1 MHDVITLTWQDV
13 ITEKGE
19 RTSELYRR
27 VDLAGGNS
35 PQDGLVFKIRTERL
49 LLLSGTKET
58 EENEITLSYYEA
70 IRLAREILFP
80 LDTDIKTDIKAD
92 DRQLEFPFYYKTRM
106 K

>member
-35 PQDGLVFKIRTERL
+35 PQDGPGVFKIRTERL

-80 LDTDIKTDIKAD
+80 LDTDIKAD
-92 DRQLEFPFYYKTRM
+92 DRQLEFPFYYKTRR

>member
-35 PQDGLVFKIRTERL
+35 PQGGPVFKIRTERL

-80 LDTDIKTDIKAD
+80 LDTDIKAD
-92 DRQLEFPFYYKTRM
+92 DRQLEFPFYYKTRR

>member
-70 IRLAREILFP
+70 IRLAREVLFP
-80 LDTDIKTDIKAD
+80 LDTDIKAD
-92 DRQLEFPFYYKTRM
+92 DRQLEFPFYYKTRR

>member
-80 LDTDIKTDIKAD
+80 LDTDIKAD
-92 DRQLEFPFYYKTRM
+92 DRQLEFPFYYKTRR